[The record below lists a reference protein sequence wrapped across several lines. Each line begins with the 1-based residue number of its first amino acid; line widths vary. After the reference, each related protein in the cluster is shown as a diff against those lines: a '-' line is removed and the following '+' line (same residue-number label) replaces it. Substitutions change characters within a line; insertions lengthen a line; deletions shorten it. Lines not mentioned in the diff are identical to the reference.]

1 MRILLVN
8 DDGIL
13 APGLSALWSA
23 VADMG
28 EVTVVAPETSQSAA
42 GRSLTLH
49 GPVICNHV
57 HVGGQFHGVSV
68 AGRPVDCVK
77 LAIRELM
84 DSRPDL
90 VLSGINAGENVGVNV
105 FYSGTVSAG
114 AEGALF
120 GIPSVAFS
128 LAGAG
133 EMDFRR
139 AGRLCRQVLD
149 VLLSGSIAPGE
160 LVNVNIPA
168 LSQSTPRGVKVVPQS
183 TAAIS
188 ETYRREN
195 DADGRMIFQL
205 NDHFE
210 HGPQDTETDV
220 TALAEGFITVTPLM
234 SDMTDHNRLGH
245 FQQCRWGNSQR

>member
-13 APGLSALWSA
+13 APGLSALHEA

-28 EVTVVAPETSQSAA
+28 EVTVVAPETPQSAA

-49 GPVICNHV
+49 GPIVCNHV
-57 HVGGQFHGVSV
+57 HVGGEFHGVSV

-84 DSRPDL
+84 DEKPDL

-105 FYSGTVSAG
+105 FYSGTVAAG

-128 LAGAG
+128 LACTG
-133 EMDFRR
+133 EMDFHR
-139 AGRLCRQVLD
+139 AGQLCREVLD
-149 VLLSGSIAPGE
+149 NLLAAQIARGE

-168 LSQSTPRGVKVVPQS
+168 LSQSSPRGVRVAPQS
-183 TAAIS
+183 TAAVS
-188 ETYRREN
+188 ETYHRKV
-195 DADGRMIFQL
+195 DADGRMIFRL
-205 NDHFE
+205 DGNFE
-210 HGPQDTETDV
+210 HGPQETETDV
-220 TALAEGFITVTPLM
+220 TALADGFITVTPLM
-234 SDMTDHNRLGH
+234 SDMTDRNRLGH
-245 FQQCRWGNSQR
+245 FQQCQWD

>member
-13 APGLSALWSA
+13 APGLSALRSA
-23 VADMG
+23 AADMG
-28 EVTVVAPETSQSAA
+28 EVTVVAPETPQSAA

-49 GPVICNHV
+49 GPVVCNRV
-57 HVGGQFHGVSV
+57 HVGGEFRGISV
-68 AGRPVDCVK
+68 AGSPVDCVK

-90 VLSGINAGENVGVNV
+90 MLSGINAGENVGVNV

-128 LAGAG
+128 LSGAG
-133 EMDFRR
+133 EMDFHR
-139 AGRLCRQVLD
+139 AGRLCREVLD
-149 VLLSGSIAPGE
+149 GLLAASIAPGE

-168 LSQSTPRGVKVVPQS
+168 LSQTPPRGVKVVPQG

-188 ETYRREN
+188 ESYLRET
-195 DADGRMIFQL
+195 DADGRMIFRL
-205 NDHFE
+205 TDHFE
-210 HGPQDTETDV
+210 HGPQEIETDV
-220 TALAEGFITVTPLM
+220 TALADGFITVTPLM
-234 SDMTDHNRLGH
+234 SDMTDHSRLGH
-245 FQQCRWGNSQR
+245 FRQYRWGDPER

>member
-13 APGLSALWSA
+13 APGLSGLYRA
-23 VADMG
+23 VTDMG
-28 EVTVVAPETSQSAA
+28 EVTVVAPETPQSAS

-49 GPVICNHV
+49 GPIVCDHV
-57 HVGGQFHGVSV
+57 HVDGEFHGISV

-84 DSRPDL
+84 PDCPDL

-128 LAGAG
+128 LAGGG
-133 EMDFRR
+133 EMDFHR

-149 VLLSGSIAPGE
+149 GLLKKGIAAGE
-160 LVNVNIPA
+160 LVNVNIPD
-168 LSQSTPRGVKVVPQS
+168 LSKTPPRGVKVVPQS

-188 ETYRREN
+188 ETYLREN
-195 DADGRMIFQL
+195 DAEGQMLFRMTDQ
-205 NDHFE
+205 FE
-210 HGPQDTETDV
+210 HGPQESETDV
-220 TALAEGFITVTPLM
+220 TALAEGFVTVTPLM
-234 SDMTDHNRLGH
+234 SDMTNHRRMGH
-245 FQQCRWGNSQR
+245 FGNYHWNDLSR

>member
-13 APGLSALWSA
+13 APGIAALRAS

-28 EVTVVAPETSQSAA
+28 EVTVVAPETPQSAA

-49 GPVICNHV
+49 GPIVCSPV
-57 HVGGQFHGVSV
+57 HVDGEFHGISV

-84 DSRPDL
+84 DIKPDL

-105 FYSGTVSAG
+105 FYSGTVAAG

-128 LAGAG
+128 LACAG
-133 EMDFRR
+133 EMDFHR
-139 AGRLCRQVLD
+139 AGQLCRKVLD
-149 VLLSGSIAPGE
+149 GLLTTSIAPGE
-160 LVNVNIPA
+160 LINVNIPA
-168 LSQSTPRGVKVVPQS
+168 LSQSSPRGVRVAPQS
-183 TAAIS
+183 TAAVS
-188 ETYRREN
+188 ETYHRET
-195 DADGRMIFQL
+195 DADGRMIFRL
-205 NDHFE
+205 DGNFE
-210 HGPQDTETDV
+210 HGPQETETDV
-220 TALAEGFITVTPLM
+220 TALADGFITVTPLM
-234 SDMTDHNRLGH
+234 SDMTDHRRLEH
-245 FQQCRWGNSQR
+245 FRQCCWNDPER